1 MKQTAKVFNS
11 SFELGVRMVF
21 LLLALHPRKADLQ
34 TLVYMDYAAIY
45 SADLG
50 GPSSLH
56 TPVPLRSGE
65 YLSRRD
71 VIEQGLYLMSTRG
84 LVSIEGDACGICY
97 SAGEGAAALVGLIGG
112 EYGTVLA
119 ERCRW
124 VADTIGSRSADEL
137 EAMFV
142 QRGLRWGAHFVDGGS
157 DILEG

>member
-1 MKQTAKVFNS
+1 MKQPAKVFNS

-56 TPVPLRSGE
+56 TPVPLRNGE

-84 LVSIEGDACGICY
+84 LVSIEADVGGIWY
-97 SAGEGAAALVGLIGG
+97 SAGESAAALVGLIAG

-124 VADTIGSRSADEL
+124 VADTVGSRSAGEI
-137 EAMFV
+137 EVMFV
-142 QRGLRWGAHFVDGGS
+142 ERGLRWGAHFVDGGS